1 MCNGSRKTRKITRTA
16 AAELTPVHDNIEVL
30 FGPQITHT
38 WLKAAESNPLLSQG
52 LIFIFI

>member
-16 AAELTPVHDNIEVL
+16 TVELTPAHDNIEVL